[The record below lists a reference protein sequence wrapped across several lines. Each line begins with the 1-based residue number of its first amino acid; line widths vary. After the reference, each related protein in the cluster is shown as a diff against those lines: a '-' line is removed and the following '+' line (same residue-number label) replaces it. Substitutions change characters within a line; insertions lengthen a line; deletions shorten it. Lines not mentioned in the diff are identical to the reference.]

1 MTDRNQLTELMGVLK
16 HLPPPPVKFSV
27 GEDVSKMR
35 CACGHV
41 KNIAEMQVFNT
52 GVVNAIDNICRG
64 CREHPDKGLA
74 RIVCVRCRIVVAR
87 VSPHTDPIGFRFD
100 AGRTYHTESC
110 PVCDPSVIEKRTLII
125 EQFLYHRER
134 GRKL

>member
-74 RIVCVRCRIVVAR
+74 RIVCVRCRIRSEERR
-87 VSPHTDPIGFRFD
+87 VGKECVSTCRSRWSP
-100 AGRTYHTESC
+100 YH
-110 PVCDPSVIEKRTLII
+110 
-125 EQFLYHRER
+125 
-134 GRKL
+134 